1 MDTSTPTS
9 SHSNETE
16 RVTMTEREFAQ
27 KVGISVT
34 TCWALRKK
42 NKLAHCKVGRRILYT
57 PDHVRRFLES
67 TEQNPKAA

>member
-1 MDTSTPTS
+1 MDTPTPA
-9 SHSNETE
+9 HPETE

-42 NKLAHCKVGRRILYT
+42 SKLAHCKVGRRILYT
-57 PDHVRRFLES
+57 PEHVTQFLAS
-67 TEQNPKAA
+67 IEQHPKAA

>member
-1 MDTSTPTS
+1 MDQSTPS
-9 SHSNETE
+9 PAHSTETE

-27 KVGISVT
+27 KVGISIT

-57 PDHVRRFLES
+57 PDHVKQFLAS
-67 TEQNPKAA
+67 IEQHPKAA

>member
-1 MDTSTPTS
+1 VNS
-9 SHSNETE
+9 SSATQSNETE

-34 TCWALRKK
+34 TCWTLRKK

-57 PDHVRRFLES
+57 PEHVKQFLAS
-67 TEQNPKAA
+67 IEQNPKAA